1 MQSTDVPAIQL
12 RGVCFS
18 YGKLPVLDSLDFRA
32 ADGEITGLVGANGSG
47 KTTLIRILLGLVAP
61 ASGVV
66 ELAGESAQSLTVAAR
81 QRIGYVPQSPR
92 LFPWLNGASM
102 LRYFGAFYDHYDQ
115 AFAAEL
121 AGRLKVTLKT
131 PIQSLSPG
139 QQQRLSIVR
148 ALGSRP
154 DIVVLDEPMAALD
167 PAGRL
172 EVIEQLAAEQRR
184 RPMSILLSSHITQDL
199 QRLCTHL
206 AVLHGGRIAL
216 HAPLGTFDAMRR
228 FMVTGPEAALAAHS
242 FQRARHVRSER
253 NGQRYFV
260 IDAAD
265 VDDFQASLPAGAT
278 ATPATHDLE
287 TIVSEWMR

>member
-1 MQSTDVPAIQL
+1 MQSKDVPAIRL
-12 RGVCFS
+12 RDVQFS
-18 YGKLPVLDSLDFRA
+18 YGKLPVLEQLDFRVGS
-32 ADGEITGLVGANGSG
+32 GEIVGLVGANGSG

-61 ASGVV
+61 ASGEVQ
-66 ELAGESAQSLTVAAR
+66 LAGESAAALSPATR

-92 LFPWLNGASM
+92 LFPWLDGASM

-115 AFAAEL
+115 EYAAEL
-121 AGRLKVTLKT
+121 AARLKVTLNT
-131 PIQSLSPG
+131 PIQVLSPG

-154 DIVVLDEPMAALD
+154 DILVLDEPMAALD

-172 EVIEQLAAEQRR
+172 EVIEQLAAEQQR
-184 RPMSILLSSHITQDL
+184 RPMTILLSSHITQDL

-216 HAPLGTFDAMRR
+216 HAPLGIFDAMRR
-228 FMVTGPEAALAAHS
+228 FTVNGAEGDLAAHS
-242 FQRARHVRSER
+242 FERARHVRREQD
-253 NGQRYFV
+253 GQRCWV

-265 VDDFQASLPAGAT
+265 VDDFQASVPKSAT
-278 ATPATHDLE
+278 AASATHDLE
-287 TIVSEWMR
+287 TVVSEWMR

>member
-1 MQSTDVPAIQL
+1 MQSTDVPAIHL
-12 RGVCFS
+12 RGIRFS
-18 YGKLPVLDSLDFRA
+18 YGKLPVLDGLDFRVGY
-32 ADGEITGLVGANGSG
+32 GEITGLVGANGSG
-47 KTTLIRILLGLVAP
+47 KSTLIRILLGLVAP
-61 ASGVV
+61 ASGTA
-66 ELAGESAQSLTVAAR
+66 EIAGESAPALTVAAR

-92 LFPWLNGASM
+92 LFPWLDGASM

-115 AFAAEL
+115 AYAAEL

-154 DIVVLDEPMAALD
+154 DILVLDEPMAALD

-199 QRLCTHL
+199 QRLCSHL
-206 AVLHGGRIAL
+206 AVLHAGRIAM
-216 HAPLGTFDAMRR
+216 HEPLGVFGEMRR
-228 FMVTGPEAALAAHS
+228 FSVKGPQDALAGYS
-242 FQRARHVRSER
+242 FAGARHVRRER
-253 NGQRYFV
+253 DNQVYV
-260 IDAAD
+260 IDAAHA
-265 VDDFQASLPAGAT
+265 DDFRASLPAAVT